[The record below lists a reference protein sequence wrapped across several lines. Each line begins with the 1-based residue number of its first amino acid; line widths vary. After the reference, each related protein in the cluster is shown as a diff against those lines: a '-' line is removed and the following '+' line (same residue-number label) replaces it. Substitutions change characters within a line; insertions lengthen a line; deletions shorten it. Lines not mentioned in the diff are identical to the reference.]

1 MSLSPVP
8 PTIKGENASTGVVA
22 LLDTQ
27 VTLECEGR
35 GVPPPTLTWYR
46 NGLAVPSGRR
56 SQYVERGHVL
66 KILRVEASDAGRYMC
81 RAASVA
87 GSAEKTYQLEVYC
100 KNLALEFLLSSV
112 CFWKSIMS

>member
-1 MSLSPVP
+1 MSPVP
-8 PTIKGENASTGVVA
+8 PTIKGGNASTGVVA
-22 LLDTQ
+22 LLDTP

-46 NGLAVPSGRR
+46 DGLAVPQ

-66 KILRVEASDAGRYMC
+66 KIVRVEASDAGRYTC
-81 RAASVA
+81 RAESVA

-100 KNLALEFLLSSV
+100 KNLWSF
-112 CFWKSIMS
+112 C